1 MEDIKTISVAVVLLF
16 AIVSIGYIAL
26 SARKPTKRV

>member
-1 MEDIKTISVAVVLLF
+1 MENIKTISIAVILLF

-26 SARKPTKRV
+26 SARKPTKKA